1 MIELK
6 DICKDYHVDE
16 NVIHALQGV
25 NLKIEAG
32 EFISVVG
39 PSGSGKSTL
48 LNIMGGLDHPTKG
61 EAYIDGTLVSGI
73 SDRELAKIRLQR
85 IGFIFQSFNLIPVFN
100 VFENVEYPL
109 VLKKIPPKE
118 RKERV
123 EDILVGVGLSDRLS
137 HYPQM
142 LSGGQHQRVSIAR
155 ALVGKPEVVLA
166 DEPTANLDS
175 KTGYEIIELMHEL
188 NIKNKVTFIF
198 ATHDPKV
205 MELAKRIIQL
215 VDGKIIPYR
224 I

>member
-6 DICKDYHVDE
+6 NICKDYLVGE
-16 NVIHALQGV
+16 NVIHAVQGID
-25 NLKIEAG
+25 LKVEVG
-32 EFISVVG
+32 EFISVAG

-61 EAYIDGTLVSGI
+61 EAYIDGTLMSGM
-73 SDRELAKIRLQR
+73 SNRELTKIRLQR

-109 VLKKIPPKE
+109 VLRRIPSKE

-123 EDILVGVGLSDRLS
+123 EDILVGVGLSNRLT

-155 ALVGKPEVVLA
+155 ALVGRPEIILA

-188 NIKNKVTFIF
+188 NIKDKVTFIF

-205 MELAKRIIQL
+205 MERAKRVIQL
-215 VDGKIIPYR
+215 VDGR
-224 I
+224 IVL